1 MKGARIKDMN
11 PPAIDPKSL
20 SVDERLRLIDEL
32 WLSIAADAE
41 RGDARAVEAI
51 NLEYPVDPELLA
63 ELERRSDEF
72 ERDPSSGVRWEDLRE
87 ELKRKYG

>member
-1 MKGARIKDMN
+1 MN
-11 PPAIDPKSL
+11 TSAIDPKSL

-41 RGDARAVEAI
+41 RGDPRAVEAI

-63 ELERRSDEF
+63 ELERRSEEF
-72 ERDPSSGVRWEDLRE
+72 ERDPSCAVPWEDLRE

>member
-1 MKGARIKDMN
+1 MESAKLEDMN
-11 PPAIDPKSL
+11 TPAIDPKSL
-20 SVDERLRLIDEL
+20 SIDERLRLIDEL

-72 ERDPSSGVRWEDLRE
+72 EKDPSSGVLWEDLRE
-87 ELKRKYG
+87 ELTRKYG

>member
-1 MKGARIKDMN
+1 MN

-51 NLEYPVDPELLA
+51 NLEYPVDPGFFA

-72 ERDPSSGVRWEDLRE
+72 ERDPSSAVRWEDLRE

>member
-1 MKGARIKDMN
+1 MN
-11 PPAIDPKSL
+11 TSAIDPKSL

-41 RGDARAVEAI
+41 RGDPRAVEAI
-51 NLEYPVDPELLA
+51 NLEYPVDSELLA
-63 ELERRSDEF
+63 ELERRSEEF
-72 ERDPSSGVRWEDLRE
+72 ERDPSSAVPWEDLRE